1 MALAP
6 RASTSA
12 PGGSEAVGGFCRSPP
27 PRGAVPD
34 EPGSVPPLPLF
45 SPPVPWGEARRSSRE
60 FTPAHASEPRGRRFI
75 GAARTLSRS
84 RGPDPTP
91 HAPRQCFPEACG
103 SAPPP
108 AGPARHGFWA
118 GPSGLHPVGPRLPP
132 SHAGLPPP
140 TGRFRVPSP
149 SVASAWTPDSRPRSG
164 PDRAR
169 KAPMGPAS
177 PQPPWTRLGRGTSL
191 EPRDAPLGVTFRRAT
206 HFILPRDVP
215 LPPRGRSPVGSPTR
229 RALSRRAST
238 LASGSSPLPP
248 PSSCAVHRLVG
259 ASTVLPRGRSLV
271 PWATPV
277 NKAP

>member
-45 SPPVPWGEARRSSRE
+45 SPPVPWGEARRSSRD

-177 PQPPWTRLGRGTSL
+177 PQPPLDP
-191 EPRDAPLGVTFRRAT
+191 PRTGHVARTARRA
-206 HFILPRDVP
+206 
-215 LPPRGRSPVGSPTR
+215 PRGD
-229 RALSRRAST
+229 LSTGNPLHPPSGCPLAST
-238 LASGSSPLPP
+238 GTEPGRVSHPSCPFSSCLHAGVGLLPAPP